1 MEKPQESEAKK
12 VNHKAKPAEV
22 KSKIHVYLP
31 NGARMNLKEQPADPP
46 EPKYEVWQ
54 LKRPE
59 ERD

>member
-1 MEKPQESEAKK
+1 MEKRQATGAKK
-12 VNHKAKPAEV
+12 AEHKAKPAEV
-22 KSKIHVYLP
+22 KSKAYVYLP